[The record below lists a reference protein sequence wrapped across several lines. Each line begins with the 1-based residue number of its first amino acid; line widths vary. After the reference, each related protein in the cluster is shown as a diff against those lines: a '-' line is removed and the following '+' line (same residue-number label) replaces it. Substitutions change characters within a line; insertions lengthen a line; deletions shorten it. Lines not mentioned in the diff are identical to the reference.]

1 MGCELSFN
9 GVFAREKCT
18 KICEV
23 LTPEFRWS
31 SLSYF
36 TVEYSWST
44 ADSRNQFV
52 WYRMWELSGIRNVSA
67 RFLSWCSWWALDTVT
82 KRFEFPL
89 ESDAPTLRISGRV
102 IRHLVFWRSTYWF
115 VMFICLKEVFR
126 KRCKLI
132 DWCTLDLRSTVLRL
146 KFKSGLAA
154 ADYITPSFHYYYL
167 GKTSAGV
174 KHLEK
179 SSELIRSLFVY
190 CYCIIDFDNYIH
202 HNLIA
207 FVFSSLDHSRL
218 VATSYTPRRLLIW
231 KTKIRNHLHRTI
243 SILNCSWV
251 WSGKRS

>member
-1 MGCELSFN
+1 VYHWSLEDCQNRKLQTVDEQTFTYLLNCWCDAQPISGGYRLVMRWRHPFQPMGSELSFN
-9 GVFAREKCT
+9 GVFVREKCT

-36 TVEYSWST
+36 TVEYSWRT

-52 WYRMWELSGIRNVSA
+52 WYRMWELSGIQNVSA

-102 IRHLVFWRSTYWF
+102 IRHPVFWRSTYWF

-126 KRCKLI
+126 KRCKLF

-146 KFKSGLAA
+146 KSKSGLAA
-154 ADYITPSFHYYYL
+154 ADRITPSFYYYYL

-179 SSELIRSLFVY
+179 SSELIHSLFVY
-190 CYCIIDFDNYIH
+190 CYCIIDFDIYI
-202 HNLIA
+202 I
-207 FVFSSLDHSRL
+207 
-218 VATSYTPRRLLIW
+218 I
-231 KTKIRNHLHRTI
+231 
-243 SILNCSWV
+243 
-251 WSGKRS
+251 